1 VILLQYICSSKG
13 IGMARYKRVDM
24 SPRLL
29 PVDLEAQLIPGTFA
43 HALHHLID
51 ELDLSAF
58 DARYRNDA
66 NGAPA
71 HDPAMLLRA
80 VLLGYSQGLVSSRS
94 IERACRDNLLF
105 VAITGDA
112 KPHFTTIAAFV
123 SRSRDA
129 IAAVFAQVLAI
140 LGKEGLIGREMF
152 AIDGVKLPSNASK
165 HRSGTRADFL
175 ARAQKLEKAV
185 KVMLDRHRGNDDD
198 PSPEDP
204 SGKAAARIERMK
216 REAEQIRSWLSE
228 HPKDRKGPTGGLR
241 KSNLTDNESAK
252 LATDK
257 GVIQGYS
264 GIAVVDAAHQV
275 IVEAQA
281 HGTGSEQ
288 ELLIPV
294 LEACVDQFNPDT
306 LVTADAGYHSE
317 ANLAVLSARNID
329 ALIADPGMRQRDER
343 YADQGKHSAKPDP
356 LHDKSA
362 KPRKSKVF
370 AASDFI
376 VAEDQSHATCPAGQ
390 RLYRNGKDCTVGGYQ
405 AVKFRAPIGACSGCE
420 LRGQCLRSPDTTR
433 SRQVAV
439 LTRKPHVSHS
449 ERMRGRIDS
458 DDGRERYG
466 QRLGVVEPVFGN
478 IRHNKGLN
486 RFTLCGQTKVDGQW
500 KLFALVHNIEK
511 LARYRKA
518 A

>member
-1 VILLQYICSSKG
+1 
-13 IGMARYKRVDM
+13 MARYKRVDM

-29 PVDLEAQLIPGTFA
+29 PVDLEAQLVPGTFA
-43 HALHHLID
+43 HALHHLVD

-58 DARYRNDA
+58 DARYRNDD

-105 VAITGDA
+105 VAITGDS
-112 KPHFTTIAAFV
+112 KPHFTTIAGFV
-123 SRSRDA
+123 SSSRDA

-140 LGKEGLIGREMF
+140 LGKEGLIGRDMF

-165 HRSGTRADFL
+165 HRSGTRADFV
-175 ARAQKLEKAV
+175 ARAQKLERAV
-185 KVMLDRHRGNDDD
+185 KVMLDRHRANDDD
-198 PSPEDP
+198 PTPEDP
-204 SGKAAARIERMK
+204 NGKAAARVERMK
-216 REAEQIRSWLSE
+216 REAAQIRTWLAR
-228 HPKDRKGPTGGLR
+228 HPADRKGPTGGLR

-257 GVIQGYS
+257 GVLQGYS
-264 GIAVVDAAHQV
+264 GIAVVDSAHQV

-288 ELLIPV
+288 ELLLPV
-294 LEACVDQFNPDT
+294 LAACVDQLQPAT
-306 LVTADAGYHSE
+306 LITADAGYHSE
-317 ANLAVLSARNID
+317 ANLRVLSERNID
-329 ALIADPGMRQRDER
+329 ALIADPGMRRRDER
-343 YADQGKHSAKPDP
+343 FAGQGKHTAKPDP

-370 AASDFI
+370 AASDFV
-376 VAEDQSHATCPAGQ
+376 VAGDQSHATCPAGQ
-390 RLYRNGKDCTVGGYQ
+390 RLYRNGRDCTVRGYR
-405 AVKFRAPIGACSGCE
+405 AVKFRAPISACSGCS
-420 LRGQCLRSPDTTR
+420 LREQCLRNPATTR

-439 LTRKPHVSHS
+439 LTRKRHVNHS
-449 ERMRGRIDS
+449 EHMRQRIDS

-478 IRHNKGLN
+478 IRYNKGLD
-486 RFTLCGQTKVDGQW
+486 RFTLRGQTKVDGQW

-511 LARYRKA
+511 LAKYWKA

>member
-1 VILLQYICSSKG
+1 
-13 IGMARYKRVDM
+13 MARYKRVDM

-29 PVDLEAQLIPGTFA
+29 PVDLEAQLVPGTFA

-58 DARYRNDA
+58 DEQYRNDE

-71 HDPAMLLRA
+71 HDPAMLLQA
-80 VLLGYSQGLVSSRS
+80 VLLGYSQGMVSSRA
-94 IERACRDNLLF
+94 IERACRDNVLF

-129 IAAVFAQVLAI
+129 IATVFSQVLTI
-140 LGKEGLIGREMF
+140 LGREGLIGRDMF

-165 HRSGTRADFL
+165 HRSGTRADFV
-175 ARAQKLEKAV
+175 ARAEKLERSV
-185 KVMLDRHRGNDDD
+185 KVMLDRHWNNDDE

-204 SGKAAARIERMK
+204 NGKAAARIERMK
-216 REAEQIRSWLSE
+216 REAQLIRSWLSE

-241 KSNLTDNESAK
+241 KSNLTDNDSAK

-257 GVIQGYS
+257 GVLQGYS

-294 LEACVDQFNPDT
+294 IDACVDQFAADT
-306 LVTADAGYHSE
+306 LITADAGYHSE
-317 ANLAVLSARNID
+317 ANLVVLAGRKVD
-329 ALIADPGMRQRDER
+329 ALIADPGMRRRDER
-343 YADQGKHSAKPDP
+343 YAGQGRHAVKPDP

-362 KPRKSKVF
+362 TPRKRKVF
-370 AASDFI
+370 AAGDFVI
-376 VAEDQSHATCPAGQ
+376 AGDQSHAICPAGQ
-390 RLYRNGKDCTVGGYQ
+390 RLYRNGKDCTVGDYQ
-405 AVKFRAPIGACSGCE
+405 AVKFRAPTGACSGCS
-420 LRGQCLRSPDTTR
+420 LREQCLRNPQTSR

-439 LTRKPHVSHS
+439 LTRKLRVNYS
-449 ERMRGRIDS
+449 ERMRERIDS
-458 DDGRERYG
+458 AEGRERYG

-478 IRHNKGLN
+478 IRYNKGLD
-486 RFTLCGQTKVDGQW
+486 RFTLRGQTKVDGQW

-511 LARYRKA
+511 LAKYGKA